1 MKEPGWLIGFHP
13 EGKRNKS
20 DDPYTL
26 LPAQP
31 GVGEVALKARP
42 VVVPAFISGLTN
54 SLWGELK
61 ADLSR
66 EGKVIAVFGEPVDLS
81 AFPAETRLTHHKKCA
96 DLFNERIAALGQE
109 EKALR
114 ASAASRLAPP

>member
-1 MKEPGWLIGFHP
+1 GT
-13 EGKRNKS
+13 RNKT

-42 VVVPAFISGLTN
+42 VVVPAFILGLTN
-54 SLWGELK
+54 DLWGELK
-61 ADLSR
+61 ADLRR
-66 EGKVIAVFGEPVDLS
+66 EGKVIAVFGEPIDLS

-96 DLFNERIAALGQE
+96 DLFNQRIAALGQE
-109 EKALR
+109 EKGLR
-114 ASAASRLAPP
+114 LTSPAAPPGPPPGEV